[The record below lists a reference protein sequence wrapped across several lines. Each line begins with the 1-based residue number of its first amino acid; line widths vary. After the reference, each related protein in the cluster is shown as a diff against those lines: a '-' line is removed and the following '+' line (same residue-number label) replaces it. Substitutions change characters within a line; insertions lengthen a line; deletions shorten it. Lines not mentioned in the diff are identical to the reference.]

1 MCLHTRKSII
11 LTQHLGHVLFFKIQ
25 SALTDKAKIGILP
38 MDNFVL
44 EKIIFLAPSVA
55 RVRFFKI
62 QRVYRSLAEIDGKAE
77 IFGTDVCDTRFCS
90 TPRPC
95 QLKVF
100 KNQISL

>member
-11 LTQHLGHVLFFKIQ
+11 LTQHLGRVRFFKIQ

-44 EKIIFLAPSVA
+44 EKIIFLAQSVA
-55 RVRFFKI
+55 RVQFTKI
-62 QRVYRSLAEIDGKAE
+62 QWPYRSQTSINGKSE
-77 IFGTDVCDTRFCS
+77 IFVTDACDTHFCS

-95 QLKVF
+95 RT
-100 KNQISL
+100 